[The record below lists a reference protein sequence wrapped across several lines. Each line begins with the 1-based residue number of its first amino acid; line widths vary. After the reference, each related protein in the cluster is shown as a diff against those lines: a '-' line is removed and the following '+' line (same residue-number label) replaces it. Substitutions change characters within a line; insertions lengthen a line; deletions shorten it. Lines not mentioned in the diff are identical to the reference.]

1 MAVTIALTALVIV
14 TGVAVIS
21 GSGTGILPIEDF
33 RSINYSTSNGIFDS
47 SINKRNTKIM
57 TTTY

>member
-1 MAVTIALTALVIV
+1 MAVTTALAILVIV

-21 GSGTGILPIEDF
+21 GSDTGILTIEDF
-33 RSINYSTSNGIFDS
+33 RSINYSTSNGTFD

-57 TTTY
+57 TNIY